1 MDQAPTL
8 DHSIT
13 RGSRLLAL
21 SGAAGVIFGIVAL
34 VWPNITLLVLLALFG
49 AYALLTGALS
59 VGYGINFATHGAQ
72 HWVPMVVGGVAGIA
86 IGVLTFFRP
95 GITAL
100 ALVFVIAAW
109 AILTGVFEFMAGIE
123 LTGMVK
129 SAWTLWLAGLL
140 SVAFGVL
147 IAVRPSSGALALIW
161 IIGFY
166 AILGGIVRLF
176 AAYRVRSDVGAV
188 KSAVRSMEGAPTR

>member
-1 MDQAPTL
+1 
-8 DHSIT
+8 
-13 RGSRLLAL
+13 LLAL
-21 SGAAGVIFGIVAL
+21 SGVVGVIFGIVAL

-49 AYALLTGALS
+49 AYALVTGALS

-72 HWVPMVVGGVAGIA
+72 HWVPMVLGGVAGIL

-100 ALVFVIAAW
+100 AFVFVIAAW
-109 AILTGVFEFMAGIE
+109 AILTGVFEMVAGIE

-129 SAWTLWLAGLL
+129 SAWTLWLSGLV

-161 IIGFY
+161 IIGIY
-166 AILGGIVRLF
+166 AILGGLVRLF

-188 KSAVRSMEGAPTR
+188 KGAVRSMERAPIR